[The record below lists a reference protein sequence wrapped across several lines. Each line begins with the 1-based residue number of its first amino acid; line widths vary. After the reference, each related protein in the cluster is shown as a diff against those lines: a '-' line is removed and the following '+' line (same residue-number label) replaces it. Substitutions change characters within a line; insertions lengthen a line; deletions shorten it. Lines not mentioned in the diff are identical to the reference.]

1 MSGWVEAFIIIAAI
15 AIVLQMAILVAMFVQ
30 LKVSLEQFT
39 RIANDLQGRVDP
51 ILLRVN
57 RILED
62 SEGRISSV
70 MGDTAEI
77 TRLARGQAQKVD
89 RVFTEGLE
97 RLRIQVIRA
106 DQILTGALEVVDEA
120 GTKFRNTLWGPIRQ
134 ASAVM
139 KGIKVG
145 LDMLRRQQNNKP
157 ERDADADSVS
167 QDEELFI

>member
-1 MSGWVEAFIIIAAI
+1 MSGWVEAFIVIAAI
-15 AIVLQMAILVAMFVQ
+15 AIVMQMAVMLGMLLS
-30 LKVSLEQFT
+30 LKKSLEHFT
-39 RIANDLQGRVDP
+39 RLSNDLQSRIDP
-51 ILLRVN
+51 ILTRVN

-77 TRLARGQAQKVD
+77 TRLARGQAQKID
-89 RVFTEGLE
+89 RVFTDTIE
-97 RLRIQVIRA
+97 RLQIQVIRA
-106 DQILTGALEVVDEA
+106 DQILTGAMEVVDEA

-145 LDMLRRQQNNKP
+145 LEMLRRQQSGHI
-157 ERDADADSVS
+157 ETDRAS

>member
-1 MSGWVEAFIIIAAI
+1 MSGWVEAFIVIAAI
-15 AIVLQMAILVAMFVQ
+15 SIVMQMSIMLVMLLQ
-30 LKVSLEQFT
+30 LKKSLEHFT
-39 RIANDLQGRVDP
+39 RLSTDLQVRIDP
-51 ILLRVN
+51 ILTRVN

-77 TRLARGQAQKVD
+77 TRLARSQAQKID
-89 RVFTEGLE
+89 RVFTDTIE
-97 RLRIQVIRA
+97 RLQIQVIRA
-106 DQILTGALEVVDEA
+106 DQILTGAMEVVDEA

-145 LDMLRRQQNNKP
+145 LDMLRRQQGGQI
-157 ERDADADSVS
+157 ESDAAS

>member
-1 MSGWVEAFIIIAAI
+1 MSGWVEAFIVIAAI
-15 AIVLQMAILVAMFVQ
+15 AIVMQMAVMVAMMLQV
-30 LKVSLEQFT
+30 KKSLEHFT
-39 RIANDLQGRVDP
+39 RLSTDLQGRIDP
-51 ILLRVN
+51 ILSRTN

-77 TRLARGQAQKVD
+77 TRIARGQAQKID
-89 RVFTEGLE
+89 RVFTDTIE
-97 RLRIQVIRA
+97 RLQIQVIRA
-106 DQILTGALEVVDEA
+106 DQILTGAMEVVDEA
-120 GTKFRNTLWGPIRQ
+120 GSKFRSTLWGPIRQ

-145 LDMLRRQQNNKP
+145 LDMLRRHQGGIP
-157 ERDADADSVS
+157 ESEAAS

>member
-1 MSGWVEAFIIIAAI
+1 MSGWVEAFIVIAAV
-15 AIVLQMAILVAMFVQ
+15 AIVIQMAVMVGMMLSV
-30 LKVSLEQFT
+30 KKSLDHFT
-39 RIANDLQGRVDP
+39 RLSTDLESRINP
-51 ILLRVN
+51 ILTRVN

-77 TRLARGQAQKVD
+77 TRLARSQAQKVD
-89 RVFTEGLE
+89 RIFTDTIE
-97 RLRIQVIRA
+97 RLQIQVIRA
-106 DQILTGALEVVDEA
+106 DQILTGAMEVVDEA

-145 LDMLRRQQNNKP
+145 LDMLRRQQNGVT
-157 ERDADADSVS
+157 EADVAS

>member
-1 MSGWVEAFIIIAAI
+1 MGRSLYRDRGHRHRHADGGHGGHDAAG
-15 AIVLQMAILVAMFVQ
+15 Q
-30 LKVSLEQFT
+30 KSLEHFT
-39 RIANDLQGRVDP
+39 RLSTDLQGRIDP
-51 ILLRVN
+51 ILSRTN

-77 TRLARGQAQKVD
+77 TRIARSQAQKID
-89 RVFTEGLE
+89 RVFTDTIE
-97 RLRIQVIRA
+97 RLQIQVIRA
-106 DQILTGALEVVDEA
+106 DQILTGAMEVVDEA
-120 GTKFRNTLWGPIRQ
+120 GSKFRSTLWGPIRQ

-145 LDMLRRQQNNKP
+145 LDMLRRHQGGIP
-157 ERDADADSVS
+157 ESEAAS

>member
-1 MSGWVEAFIIIAAI
+1 MSGWVEAFIVIAAV
-15 AIVLQMAILVAMFVQ
+15 AIVIQMAVMVGMMLS
-30 LKVSLEQFT
+30 LKKSLEHFT
-39 RIANDLQGRVDP
+39 RVSTDLQARIDP
-51 ILLRVN
+51 ILTRVN

-70 MGDTAEI
+70 MNDTAEI
-77 TRLARGQAQKVD
+77 TRLARSQAQKVD
-89 RVFTEGLE
+89 RIFTDTIE
-97 RLRIQVIRA
+97 RLQIQVIRA
-106 DQILTGALEVVDEA
+106 DQILTGAMEVVDEA

-145 LDMLRRQQNNKP
+145 LDMLRRQQAGVV
-157 ERDADADSVS
+157 ESEVAS

>member
-1 MSGWVEAFIIIAAI
+1 MTGWVQAFIIIAAV
-15 AIVLQMAILVAMFVQ
+15 AIVLQMAILVAMFLQ
-30 LKVSLEQFT
+30 LKMSMQEFT

-77 TRLARGQAQKVD
+77 TRIARGQAQKVD
-89 RVFTEGLE
+89 RVVTEALE

-157 ERDADADSVS
+157 ESDPDSVS

>member
-15 AIVLQMAILVAMFVQ
+15 AIVIQMAILVAMFVQ
-30 LKVSLEQFT
+30 LKMSMQEFT

-89 RVFTEGLE
+89 RVFTEALE

-106 DQILTGALEVVDEA
+106 DQILTGAMEVVDEA

-157 ERDADADSVS
+157 ESDVDPVS

>member
-1 MSGWVEAFIIIAAI
+1 MSGWVEAFIVIAAV
-15 AIVLQMAILVAMFVQ
+15 AIVMQMAVMLAMLLQ
-30 LKVSLEQFT
+30 LKNSLEHFT
-39 RIANDLQGRVDP
+39 RLSTDLQGRIDP
-51 ILLRVN
+51 ILTRIN

-77 TRLARGQAQKVD
+77 TRLARSQAQKID
-89 RVFTEGLE
+89 RVFTDTIE
-97 RLRIQVIRA
+97 RLQIQVIRA
-106 DQILTGALEVVDEA
+106 DQILTGAMEVVDEA

-145 LDMLRRQQNNKP
+145 LDMLRRQQGGVA
-157 ERDADADSVS
+157 ESDVAS

>member
-1 MSGWVEAFIIIAAI
+1 MSGWVEAFIVIAAI
-15 AIVLQMAILVAMFVQ
+15 AIVMQMAVMLGMLLS
-30 LKVSLEQFT
+30 LKKSLEHFT
-39 RIANDLQGRVDP
+39 RLSNDLQSRIDP
-51 ILLRVN
+51 ILTRVN

-77 TRLARGQAQKVD
+77 TRLARGQGQKID
-89 RVFTEGLE
+89 RVFTDTIE
-97 RLRIQVIRA
+97 RLQIQVIRA
-106 DQILTGALEVVDEA
+106 EQILTGAMEVVDEA

-145 LDMLRRQQNNKP
+145 LDMLRRQRNNKP
-157 ERDADADSVS
+157 DRDADADSVS

>member
-1 MSGWVEAFIIIAAI
+1 MSGWVEAFIVIAAI
-15 AIVLQMAILVAMFVQ
+15 AIVMQMTIMLVMLLQV
-30 LKVSLEQFT
+30 KKSLEHFT
-39 RIANDLQGRVDP
+39 RLSTDLQSRVDP
-51 ILLRVN
+51 ILSRIN

-77 TRLARGQAQKVD
+77 TRLARTQAQKID
-89 RVFTEGLE
+89 RVFTDTIE
-97 RLRIQVIRA
+97 RLQIQVIRA
-106 DQILTGALEVVDEA
+106 DQILTGAMEVVDEA

-145 LDMLRRQQNNKP
+145 LDMLRRQQGGVV
-157 ERDADADSVS
+157 ESDGAS

>member
-1 MSGWVEAFIIIAAI
+1 MSGWVEAFIVIAAL
-15 AIVLQMAILVAMFVQ
+15 AIVIQMAILLAMFLQ
-30 LKVSLEQFT
+30 LKTSILEFT
-39 RIANDLQGRVDP
+39 RIANDMQGRVDP
-51 ILLRVN
+51 ILTRIN

-62 SEGRISSV
+62 SEGRLSSV
-70 MGDTAEI
+70 MGDAAEI
-77 TRLARGQAQKVD
+77 TRLARGQAQKMD
-89 RVFTEGLE
+89 RIFTETIE

-145 LDMLRRQQNNKP
+145 LDILRNQQ
-157 ERDADADSVS
+157 ERRPASEATAEE
-167 QDEELFI
+167 DEELFI

>member
-1 MSGWVEAFIIIAAI
+1 MSGWVEAFIVIAAI
-15 AIVLQMAILVAMFVQ
+15 AIVLQMAILLAMFLQ
-30 LKVSLEQFT
+30 LKTSILEFT
-39 RIANDLQGRVDP
+39 RIANELQGRVDP
-51 ILLRVN
+51 ILTRIN

-62 SEGRISSV
+62 SEGRLSSV
-70 MGDTAEI
+70 MGDAAEI
-77 TRLARGQAQKVD
+77 TRLARGQAQKMD
-89 RVFTEGLE
+89 RIFTETIE

-145 LDMLRRQQNNKP
+145 LDILRNQQTRRP
-157 ERDADADSVS
+157 GSEAAAE

>member
-1 MSGWVEAFIIIAAI
+1 MSGWVEAFIVIAAI
-15 AIVLQMAILVAMFVQ
+15 AIVMQMTIMLAMLLQV
-30 LKVSLEQFT
+30 KKSLEHFT
-39 RIANDLQGRVDP
+39 RLSIDLQSRVDP
-51 ILLRVN
+51 ILTRVN

-77 TRLARGQAQKVD
+77 TRLARGQAQKID
-89 RVFTEGLE
+89 RVFTDTIE
-97 RLRIQVIRA
+97 RLQIQVIRA
-106 DQILTGALEVVDEA
+106 DQILTGAMEVVDEA
-120 GTKFRNTLWGPIRQ
+120 GSKFRNTLWGPIRQ

-145 LDMLRRQQNNKP
+145 LDMLRRQQGGASI
-157 ERDADADSVS
+157 ESDGAS

>member
-1 MSGWVEAFIIIAAI
+1 MSGWVEAFIVIAAI
-15 AIVLQMAILVAMFVQ
+15 AIVMQMAVMVAMMLQV
-30 LKVSLEQFT
+30 KKSLEHFT
-39 RIANDLQGRVDP
+39 RLSTDLQGRIDP
-51 ILLRVN
+51 ILSRTN

-77 TRLARGQAQKVD
+77 TRTARSQAQKID
-89 RVFTEGLE
+89 RVFTDTIE
-97 RLRIQVIRA
+97 RLQIQVIRA
-106 DQILTGALEVVDEA
+106 DQILTGAMEVVDEA
-120 GTKFRNTLWGPIRQ
+120 GSKFRSTLWGPIRQ

-145 LDMLRRQQNNKP
+145 LDMLRRHQGGIP
-157 ERDADADSVS
+157 ESEAAS

>member
-1 MSGWVEAFIIIAAI
+1 MSGWVEAFIVIAAI
-15 AIVLQMAILVAMFVQ
+15 AIVMQMAVMLAMMLTV
-30 LKVSLEQFT
+30 KKSLEHFT
-39 RIANDLQGRVDP
+39 RQSTELQARIDP
-51 ILLRVN
+51 ILSRIN

-77 TRLARGQAQKVD
+77 TRIARGQAQKID
-89 RVFTEGLE
+89 RVVTDTID
-97 RLRIQVIRA
+97 RLQIQVIRA
-106 DQILTGALEVVDEA
+106 DQILTGAMEVVDEA
-120 GTKFRNTLWGPIRQ
+120 GSKFRSTLWGPIRQ

-145 LDMLRRQQNNKP
+145 LDLLRRQQSRVV
-157 ERDADADSVS
+157 ESDVAS

>member
-1 MSGWVEAFIIIAAI
+1 M
-15 AIVLQMAILVAMFVQ
+15 LVMLLQ
-30 LKVSLEQFT
+30 LKKSLEHFT
-39 RIANDLQGRVDP
+39 RLSTDLQVRIDP
-51 ILLRVN
+51 ILTRVN

-77 TRLARGQAQKVD
+77 TRLARSQAQKID
-89 RVFTEGLE
+89 RVFTDTIE
-97 RLRIQVIRA
+97 RLQIQVIRA
-106 DQILTGALEVVDEA
+106 DQILTGAMEVVDEA

-145 LDMLRRQQNNKP
+145 LDMLRRQQGGQI
-157 ERDADADSVS
+157 ESDAAS

>member
-1 MSGWVEAFIIIAAI
+1 MSGWVEAFIVIAAI
-15 AIVLQMAILVAMFVQ
+15 AIVMQMAIMLGMLLQ
-30 LKVSLEQFT
+30 MKKSLEHFT
-39 RIANDLQGRVDP
+39 RLSTDLQGRIDP
-51 ILLRVN
+51 ILTRVN

-77 TRLARGQAQKVD
+77 TRIARGQAQKID
-89 RVFTEGLE
+89 RVFTDTIE
-97 RLRIQVIRA
+97 RLQIQVIRA
-106 DQILTGALEVVDEA
+106 DQILTGAMEVVDEA

-145 LDMLRRQQNNKP
+145 LDMLRRQQGGVV
-157 ERDADADSVS
+157 ESDVAS

>member
-1 MSGWVEAFIIIAAI
+1 MSGWVEAFIVIAAV
-15 AIVLQMAILVAMFVQ
+15 AIVIQMAVMVGMMLSV
-30 LKVSLEQFT
+30 KKSLDHFT
-39 RIANDLQGRVDP
+39 RLSTDLESRINP
-51 ILLRVN
+51 ILTRVN

-77 TRLARGQAQKVD
+77 TRLARSQAQKVD
-89 RVFTEGLE
+89 RIFTDTIE
-97 RLRIQVIRA
+97 RLQIQVIRA
-106 DQILTGALEVVDEA
+106 DQILTGAMEVVDEA

-139 KGIKVG
+139 LGIKVG
-145 LDMLRRQQNNKP
+145 LDMLRRQQNGAT
-157 ERDADADSVS
+157 EAEVAS

>member
-1 MSGWVEAFIIIAAI
+1 MPGWVEFFILIAAL
-15 AIVLQMAILVAMFVQ
+15 AIVIQMGILVGMYLQ
-30 LKVSLEQFT
+30 LKTSLREFT
-39 RIANDLQGRVDP
+39 RIANDLQTRVDP
-51 ILLRVN
+51 ILARTN

-62 SEGRISSV
+62 SEGRLSSV
-70 MGDTAEI
+70 MGDAAEI
-77 TRLARGQAQKVD
+77 TRLARGQAQKMD
-89 RVFTEGLE
+89 RIFTETIE

-145 LDMLRRQQNNKP
+145 LDILRSQQ
-157 ERDADADSVS
+157 ERRPASEAAAEE
-167 QDEELFI
+167 DEELFI

>member
-1 MSGWVEAFIIIAAI
+1 MSGWVEAFIVIAAI
-15 AIVLQMAILVAMFVQ
+15 AIVMQMAVMLAMMLTV
-30 LKVSLEQFT
+30 KKSLEHFT
-39 RIANDLQGRVDP
+39 RQSTELQGRIDP
-51 ILLRVN
+51 ILSRIN

-77 TRLARGQAQKVD
+77 TRIARGQAQKID
-89 RVFTEGLE
+89 RVVTDTIE
-97 RLRIQVIRA
+97 RLQIQVIRA
-106 DQILTGALEVVDEA
+106 DQILTGAMEVVDEA

-145 LDMLRRQQNNKP
+145 LDMLRRHQGGIP
-157 ERDADADSVS
+157 ESEAAS

>member
-1 MSGWVEAFIIIAAI
+1 MSGWVEAFIVIAAI
-15 AIVLQMAILVAMFVQ
+15 AIVMQMAVMLAMMLQV
-30 LKVSLEQFT
+30 KKSLEHFT
-39 RIANDLQGRVDP
+39 RLSTDLQGRIDP
-51 ILLRVN
+51 ILSRTN

-77 TRLARGQAQKVD
+77 TRIARSQAQKID
-89 RVFTEGLE
+89 RVFTDTIE
-97 RLRIQVIRA
+97 RLQIQVIRA
-106 DQILTGALEVVDEA
+106 DQILTGAMEVVDEA
-120 GTKFRNTLWGPIRQ
+120 GSKFRSTLWGPIRQ

-145 LDMLRRQQNNKP
+145 LDMLRRHQGGIP
-157 ERDADADSVS
+157 ESEAAS

>member
-1 MSGWVEAFIIIAAI
+1 MSGWVEAFIVIAAI
-15 AIVLQMAILVAMFVQ
+15 AIVMQMAVMLGMLLS
-30 LKVSLEQFT
+30 LKKSLEHFT
-39 RIANDLQGRVDP
+39 RLSNDLQSRIDP
-51 ILLRVN
+51 ILTRVN

-70 MGDTAEI
+70 MCDTAEI
-77 TRLARGQAQKVD
+77 TRLARGQAQKID
-89 RVFTEGLE
+89 RVFTDTIE
-97 RLRIQVIRA
+97 RLQIQVIRA
-106 DQILTGALEVVDEA
+106 DQILTGAMEVVDEA

-145 LDMLRRQQNNKP
+145 LEMLRRQQSGHI
-157 ERDADADSVS
+157 ETDRAS

>member
-1 MSGWVEAFIIIAAI
+1 MSCWVEAFILIAAI
-15 AIVLQMAILVAMFVQ
+15 AIVMRMTIMLVMLLQLT
-30 LKVSLEQFT
+30 KSLEHVA
-39 RIANDLQGRVDP
+39 RLSSDLQGRVDP
-51 ILLRVN
+51 ILNRIN

-77 TRLARGQAQKVD
+77 TRMARGEAQKVD
-89 RVFTEGLE
+89 RVVTEALE

-120 GTKFRNTLWGPIRQ
+120 GTKFRHTLWGPIRQ

-157 ERDADADSVS
+157 EAESDPVS
-167 QDEELFI
+167 QEEELFI